1 MDRSIVYPGSIPLDT
16 DILNIQQRTMAAIGA
31 LVQATMGTSTFA
43 DGLACTQTTVPSLSV
58 TVAQGWL
65 GSLTTL
71 EPNAY
76 GSISADAVTPLMKMG
91 INLAAT
97 NLGPMSAPGTA
108 GQSVVYLVQASFSE
122 ADTSAVVL
130 PYYNASNPAV
140 PYSGP
145 ANAGTSQNTK
155 RAQTVTLQLKQ
166 GTAATTG
173 SQTTPAPDSG
183 FTGLYAI
190 TIANGAV
197 TVVNANIATVTGAP
211 FLNASAGQGIK
222 PGRLL
227 NIQYFKTAGA
237 STYIPTLGTTSVVVE
252 VQAGGGAGGG
262 AVATGAAQVSLGA
275 TGSSGSYARKRITS
289 AFSGVTVTVGAGGT
303 PSAGANGGNGGA
315 SSFGAVVSAA
325 GGIGGYAAAATGSSG
340 NFNISSTSAPGL
352 PSNGDLNL
360 SGQVTIATAYIGGI
374 SIIPPPAPAPGPFG
388 QTYGASG
395 VGVSN
400 GASASAIAGLAGASG
415 IVVVYEYS

>member
-16 DILNIQQRTMAAIGA
+16 DILNLQQRTMAAIGA
-31 LVQATMGTSTFA
+31 LVQSSFGTSTFA

-91 INLAAT
+91 INLSAT
-97 NLGPMSAPGTA
+97 QLGPMSAPGTA

-166 GTAATTG
+166 GTATTTG

-190 TIANGAV
+190 TIANGAT
-197 TVVNANIATVTGAP
+197 TVVNANIATLPTSPFIQWKLPNLTPGFSRILTFTGSTTWTCPAGVTRVKARVVGGGGGGSGSPGTGA
-211 FLNASAGQGIK
+211 AWSGSGGGAGGYSEGIFTVV
-222 PGRLL
+222 PGTVYT
-227 NIQYFKTAGA
+227 ITIGAAGA
-237 STYIPTLGTTSVVVE
+237 AGAANSTGGAGGTTSFASFNTATGGSGGIAN
-252 VQAGGGAGGG
+252 AGGGAGGVG
-262 AVATGAAQVSLGA
+262 SGGTVNLTGAPGA
-275 TGSSGSYARKRITS
+275 DGTHSGIGNGLYVPTGS
-289 AFSGVTVTVGAGGT
+289 GAGGPFGGGGAASVSAGSGGGYGPGSGGGGSYQNT
-303 PSAGANGGNGGA
+303 AIAGSAGA
-315 SSFGAVVSAA
+315 A
-325 GGIGGYAAAATGSSG
+325 G
-340 NFNISSTSAPGL
+340 
-352 PSNGDLNL
+352 
-360 SGQVTIATAYIGGI
+360 
-374 SIIPPPAPAPGPFG
+374 II
-388 QTYGASG
+388 
-395 VGVSN
+395 
-400 GASASAIAGLAGASG
+400 IL
-415 IVVVYEYS
+415 EY